1 MKKSKKEQRKEYTK
15 QWRLKNKERTKEVS
29 KEYYSKNKEERLKY
43 FKKYYSKN
51 KEYKKAQM
59 REYYLKNIE
68 KKKEYKLKNREH
80 FKEYKREYENRRY
93 KTDIN
98 FRVSK
103 ICRTRIL
110 QALKGLNKSAS
121 TMKLIGCTID
131 ELRNHIES
139 KFEPWMTWEN
149 QGRGGWDIEH
159 IKACAKFNLVDPEQ
173 QCACFN
179 WSNLQPM
186 EHIANIKK
194 GVRE

>member
-110 QALKGLNKSAS
+110 QALKGLSKSAS

-173 QCACFN
+173 QCVCFN

-194 GVRE
+194 GIA